1 MCCFDV
7 RKMNRNYKD
16 IFEKVIANLRLRL
29 KNLQKLRDL
38 KAKNKITT

>member
-29 KNLQKLRDL
+29 RNLQKLRDL